1 LHDQNGLMAGIA
13 DLVRQVSVSAFL
25 QCLLV
30 NIMFYQ
36 LFSHK
41 VDSNVALS
49 EFNLLFSVTELKSTP
64 DDALNAVLGIEI
76 GSEKYE

>member
-1 LHDQNGLMAGIA
+1 
-13 DLVRQVSVSAFL
+13 
-25 QCLLV
+25 
-30 NIMFYQ
+30 MFYQ